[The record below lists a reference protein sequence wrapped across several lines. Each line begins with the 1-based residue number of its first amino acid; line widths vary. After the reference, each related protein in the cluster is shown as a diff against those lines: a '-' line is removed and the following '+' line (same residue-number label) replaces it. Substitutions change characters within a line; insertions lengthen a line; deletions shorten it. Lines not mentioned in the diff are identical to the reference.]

1 MNSILKGAKI
11 VDDELMEE
19 DELIQIEEIRR
30 SKKRIEMDNI
40 YKELYHNDYYDEFY
54 YGTDYYSFIY

>member
-1 MNSILKGAKI
+1 M
-11 VDDELMEE
+11 DDELLEE
-19 DELIQIEEIRR
+19 NELIQIEEIRR